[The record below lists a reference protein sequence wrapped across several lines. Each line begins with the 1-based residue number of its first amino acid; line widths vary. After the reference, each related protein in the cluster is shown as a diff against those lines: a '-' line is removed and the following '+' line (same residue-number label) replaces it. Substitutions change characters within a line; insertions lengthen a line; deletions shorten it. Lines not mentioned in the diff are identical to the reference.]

1 MDQHPIPRQ
10 ITTFEFK
17 LVGFLTIKQ
26 FIYLLVFTVLGVI
39 VYALTPI
46 PLLNYLF
53 GFLTGGVGLA
63 FAFVP
68 INDRPMEVWIKN
80 LIKRLTSPTQY
91 TFKKENKPPA
101 VLINAVS
108 SAPPKIVATH
118 LDSQQKLKNYLSSSK
133 ANQAPQDNKKQSIN
147 SLLNNPLSSLLPKK
161 GTTTPPPT
169 PTTSPLQSP
178 TEKKLIQENQPFL
191 TGVVKNHKNIPLGG
205 ILIYIKN
212 PQDNKPLRILKT
224 NIHGVFLS
232 YHPLPAGEYLFEI
245 KDPKQ
250 SYFFDTI
257 KISLKNQ
264 GNQPLEIFS
273 KELL

>member
-53 GFLTGGVGLA
+53 GFLTGGIGLA

-133 ANQAPQDNKKQSIN
+133 ANKVSQDNKKQSIN

-169 PTTSPLQSP
+169 STTSPPQPP
-178 TEKKLIQENQPFL
+178 TEKKPIQENQPFL

-264 GNQPLEIFS
+264 DNQPLEIFS

>member
-133 ANQAPQDNKKQSIN
+133 ANKVPQDNKKQSIN

-169 PTTSPLQSP
+169 PTTSPPQSP
-178 TEKKLIQENQPFL
+178 TEKKPIQENQPFL

-232 YHPLPAGEYLFEI
+232 YHPLPEGEYLFEI

>member
-80 LIKRLTSPTQY
+80 LIKRITSPTQY

-108 SAPPKIVATH
+108 STPPKIVATH

-133 ANQAPQDNKKQSIN
+133 ANQAPQDNRKQSIN
-147 SLLNNPLSSLLPKK
+147 YLLNNPLSSLLPKK

-169 PTTSPLQSP
+169 PTTSPPQSP
-178 TEKKLIQENQPFL
+178 IEKKPIQENQPFL

-212 PQDNKPLRILKT
+212 PQDNKSLRILKT

-232 YHPLPAGEYLFEI
+232 YHPLPEGEYLFEI